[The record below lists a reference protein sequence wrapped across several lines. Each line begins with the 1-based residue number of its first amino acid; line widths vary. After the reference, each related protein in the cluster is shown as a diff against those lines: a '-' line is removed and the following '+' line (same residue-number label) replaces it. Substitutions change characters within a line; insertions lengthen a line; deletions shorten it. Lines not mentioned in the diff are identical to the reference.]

1 MYDVLISR
9 IFDHILRVWFVYV
22 NVFPAA
28 LRSIRSFDNVL
39 RVQDVVFVFVKAMP
53 IGKQP

>member
-1 MYDVLISR
+1 MYDVLISH